1 MTYNQTF
8 LNTLK
13 IHVVSL
19 TINFHTADI
28 RTTAQFAKHHG
39 HLHLSHHQYVV
50 GQNSIGMVVCA
61 GAGLM
66 DKQETCRKLV
76 MD

>member
-19 TINFHTADI
+19 TVTFRATDVH
-28 RTTAQFAKHHG
+28 TTAQFAKHHG
-39 HLHLSHHQYVV
+39 RLHLSRHQYVV
-50 GQNSIGMVVCA
+50 GQNSIGMTVCA
-61 GAGLM
+61 GAGPK
-66 DKQETCRKLV
+66 DKQGTWHKLV

>member
-13 IHVVSL
+13 INVVSL
-19 TINFHTADI
+19 NVTFHAADVH
-28 RTTAQFAKHHG
+28 TTAQFAKHHG
-39 HLHLSHHQYVV
+39 RLCLSHHQYVV

-61 GAGLM
+61 GAGPK
-66 DKQETCRKLV
+66 DKQGTCCKLV

>member
-19 TINFHTADI
+19 TATDV

-39 HLHLSHHQYVV
+39 RLHLSRHLVCV
-50 GQNSIGMVVCA
+50 GQNSIGIY
-61 GAGLM
+61 
-66 DKQETCRKLV
+66 
-76 MD
+76 

>member
-19 TINFHTADI
+19 TVNFHAADI
-28 RTTAQFAKHHG
+28 HTVAQFAKHHG
-39 HLHLSHHQYVV
+39 YLHLSHHQYVV
-50 GQNSIGMVVCA
+50 GQNSIGMLVCA
-61 GAGLM
+61 GAGPK
-66 DKQETCRKLV
+66 DKQGNCRKLV
-76 MD
+76 TD